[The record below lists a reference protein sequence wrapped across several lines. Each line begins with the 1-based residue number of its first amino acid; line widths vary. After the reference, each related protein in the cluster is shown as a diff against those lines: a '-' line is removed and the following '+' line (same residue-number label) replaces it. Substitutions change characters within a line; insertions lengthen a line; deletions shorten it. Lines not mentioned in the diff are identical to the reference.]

1 MKSLTIVIFS
11 NITTLQIVMYVCSS
25 ATFMEKYAFLGYYI
39 RQTDIF
45 FLVKIPLTLS
55 IVSVGLSAKLWQTLS
70 LSRKNCIY
78 LAAIIDRCLIYK
90 KMILNIKVLVS
101 FICLASLFIIFLLL
115 CLDSVLLMD
124 LIVLVYN
131 LND

>member
-11 NITTLQIVMYVCSS
+11 NVTTLQIVMSACSS

-70 LSRKNCIY
+70 LSSKNCIY

-115 CLDSVLLMD
+115 CLDSVLFMD

>member
-11 NITTLQIVMYVCSS
+11 NVTTLQIVMSACSS

-90 KMILNIKVLVS
+90 KIVLNIKVLVS
-101 FICLASLFIIFLLL
+101 LFLSAWLRCL
-115 CLDSVLLMD
+115 
-124 LIVLVYN
+124 
-131 LND
+131 

>member
-1 MKSLTIVIFS
+1 MIFS
-11 NITTLQIVMYVCSS
+11 NVTTLQIVMSACSS